1 MSKITVKTV
10 VDTEK
15 LRNEKPGEI
24 QDRSIVVMSDGQK
37 DSYYD
42 DPTKNNYQDKLHSF
56 FDMGDKVE
64 WTIEALNGKDD
75 VEFTAVKGDD
85 LTKLFDKKPEKE
97 KGKKK
102 WKTHIKTG
110 LKVKTKTWYTFSFTY
125 EGETYFWDPT
135 GESRHP

>member
-24 QDRSIVVMSDGQK
+24 QNRSIVVMSDGQS
-37 DSYYD
+37 DTTYD
-42 DPTKNNYQDKLHSF
+42 DPTKNNYKDKIHSLF
-56 FDMGDKVE
+56 NMGDTVE

-75 VEFTAVKGDD
+75 VEFVAVKGDD

-102 WKTHIKTG
+102 WMTHVKKG
-110 LKVKTKTWYTFSFTY
+110 LTVKTKTWYTFTFQF
-125 EGETYFWDPT
+125 EDEKYFWDPE
-135 GESRHP
+135 GETRYP